1 LLELILEAVDLE
13 YSYPDGTIASRKVN
27 LQVRKGEKLAIL
39 GSNGAGKST
48 LFMQF
53 NGIYRPSSGSIK
65 FQGQDISY
73 KKKPLIELRKK
84 VGIVFQDPDS
94 QLFSASVWQDISFG
108 PLNLGL
114 SEEVVTERVKQA
126 MSDTETTD
134 LEDKPT
140 HLLSY
145 GQKKRVSI
153 AGVLAMEP
161 EVIIFDEPTAG
172 MDPRHSQEFMQL
184 LEKLSIE
191 GKTIILSTH
200 DVDLAY
206 SWSDR
211 LAIMYR
217 GEIIAHGVPGEL
229 FMCPEIVERADLTMP
244 WLIEMHS
251 ELVKKGWLPPST
263 PLPKTKED
271 LFQNIP
277 AKTICKAY
285 RTNSSMEVSHDF
297 TFRRNSCGA

>member
-1 LLELILEAVDLE
+1 MSELILEAVDLE
-13 YSYPDGTIASRKVN
+13 YSYPDGTKALRNVN
-27 LQVRKGEKLAIL
+27 LQVHKGEKLAIL

-53 NGIYRPSSGSIK
+53 NGIFRPNSGTIK
-65 FQGQDISY
+65 YQGEDISY
-73 KKKPLIELRKK
+73 KNKALIELRKK

-114 SEEVVTERVKQA
+114 PEEVVIERAKQA
-126 MSDTETTD
+126 LIDTETTD

-161 EVIIFDEPTAG
+161 DVIIFDEPTAG
-172 MDPRHSQEFMQL
+172 LDPRHSKEFMLL
-184 LEKLSIE
+184 LEKLSLE

-206 SWSDR
+206 FWSDKM
-211 LAIMYR
+211 AIMFG
-217 GEIIAHGVPGEL
+217 GEIIAHGDPGEL
-229 FMCPEIVERADLTMP
+229 FRRPEIVKQADLTLP

-251 ELVKKGWLPPST
+251 ELVQKGWLPPST
-263 PLPKTKED
+263 PLPKTRED
-271 LFQNIP
+271 LFRSIP
-277 AKTICKAY
+277 AKNDKA
-285 RTNSSMEVSHDF
+285 
-297 TFRRNSCGA
+297 G

>member
-1 LLELILEAVDLE
+1 MPEVILEAAALD
-13 YSYPDGTIASRKVN
+13 YSYPDGTNALHNIN
-27 LQVRKGEKLAIL
+27 LQVEKGEKLTIL

-53 NGIYRPSSGSIK
+53 NGLYRPSSGCIK
-65 FQGQDISY
+65 YQGQAISY
-73 KKKPLIELRKK
+73 KNKDLIELRKK

-94 QLFSASVWQDISFG
+94 QLFSSSVYQDVSFG

-114 SEEVVTERVKQA
+114 SEQVVEARVKQA
-126 MSDTETTD
+126 LIDTETMD

-172 MDPRHSQEFMQL
+172 LDPRHAREFMHL
-184 LEKLSIE
+184 LKTLSAE
-191 GKTIILSTH
+191 GKTIIISTH

-206 SWSDR
+206 SWADR
-211 LAIMYR
+211 LAIMSS
-217 GEIIAHGVPGEL
+217 GQIIAQGEPGQLFLRPEL
-229 FMCPEIVERADLTMP
+229 IKSADLALP
-244 WLIEMHS
+244 WLIEMYS
-251 ELVKKGWLPPST
+251 GLMEKGWLLPST
-263 PLPKTKED
+263 PLPKTKAD
-271 LFQNIP
+271 LL
-277 AKTICKAY
+277 TILPHSPEHL
-285 RTNSSMEVSHDF
+285 TNPQ
-297 TFRRNSCGA
+297 

>member
-1 LLELILEAVDLE
+1 MSEIILEAVELE
-13 YSYPDGTIASRKVN
+13 YSYPDGTKALHNVN
-27 LQVRKGEKLAIL
+27 LQVHKGEKLAIV

-53 NGIYRPSSGSIK
+53 NGIYRPNSGSIK
-65 FQGQDISY
+65 YQGQEISY
-73 KKKPLIELRKK
+73 KNKALTELRKE

-94 QLFSASVWQDISFG
+94 QLFSSSVYQDISFG

-114 SEEVVTERVKQA
+114 SEQEVKARVKQA
-126 MSDTETTD
+126 LIDTETTD

-153 AGVLAMEP
+153 AGVLAMKP

-172 MDPRHSQEFMQL
+172 LDPRHSREFMQL
-184 LEKLSIE
+184 LEKLSSA

-211 LAIMYR
+211 LAIMCS
-217 GEIIAHGVPGEL
+217 GEIIAHGEPCEL
-229 FMCPEIVERADLTMP
+229 FMHPKNVKRADLALP
-244 WLIEMHS
+244 WLMEMHGI
-251 ELVKKGWLPPST
+251 LVQKGWLPTSSPM
-263 PLPKTKED
+263 PKTREE
-271 LFQNIP
+271 L
-277 AKTICKAY
+277 Y
-285 RTNSSMEVSHDF
+285 RSVLTMNAAS
-297 TFRRNSCGA
+297 A

>member
-1 LLELILEAVDLE
+1 MPKVILEAVDLK
-13 YSYPDGTIASRKVN
+13 YAYPDGTSALRNVN
-27 LQVRKGEKLAIL
+27 LQVERGERLALL

-53 NGIYRPSSGSIK
+53 NGIYRPNSGCIK
-65 FQGQDISY
+65 YQGQAISY
-73 KKKPLIELRKK
+73 TNKALIELRKK

-94 QLFSASVWQDISFG
+94 QLFSASVYQDISFG

-114 SEEVVTERVKQA
+114 SDETVADRVKQA
-126 MSDTETTD
+126 LKDTETTD

-172 MDPRHSQEFMQL
+172 LDPRHALEFMHL
-184 LEKLSIE
+184 LKKLSDSD
-191 GKTIILSTH
+191 KTIIISTH

-206 SWSDR
+206 SFSDR
-211 LAIMYR
+211 VAIICS
-217 GEIIAHGVPGEL
+217 GEIIAHGEPGEI
-229 FMCPEIVERADLTMP
+229 FMQPDLIKRADLALP
-244 WLIEMHS
+244 WLIEMHY
-251 ELVKKGWLPPST
+251 ELVKKGWLSPST
-263 PLPKTKED
+263 PLPKTKEE
-271 LFQNIP
+271 LLLTIP
-277 AKTICKAY
+277 KKNQQSA
-285 RTNSSMEVSHDF
+285 
-297 TFRRNSCGA
+297 

>member
-1 LLELILEAVDLE
+1 MSELILEAVDLE
-13 YSYPDGTIASRKVN
+13 YCYPDGTSALRKVN
-27 LQVRKGEKLAIL
+27 LEVRKGEKLAIL

-48 LFMQF
+48 LFMHF
-53 NGIYRPSSGSIK
+53 NGIYTPSAGAIK
-65 FQGQDISY
+65 FQGQPISY
-73 KKKPLIELRKK
+73 KKKALIELRKK

-94 QLFSASVWQDISFG
+94 QLFSASVFQDISFG

-114 SEEVVTERVKQA
+114 SEEEVMERVRKA
-126 MSDTETTD
+126 MLDTETTD
-134 LEDKPT
+134 LEEKPT

-161 EVIIFDEPTAG
+161 EIIIFDEPTAG
-172 MDPRHSQEFMQL
+172 MDPRHSLEFMQL
-184 LEKLSIE
+184 LDKLSSE
-191 GKTIILSTH
+191 GKTIVLSTH

-217 GEIIAHGVPGEL
+217 GEILAHGYPGDL
-229 FMCPEIVERADLTMP
+229 LTRPEIVKRADLTIP
-244 WLIEMHS
+244 WLIETHS

-271 LFQNIP
+271 LFRNIP
-277 AKTICKAY
+277 FKKEQQSA
-285 RTNSSMEVSHDF
+285 
-297 TFRRNSCGA
+297 

>member
-1 LLELILEAVDLE
+1 LSELILETVDLE
-13 YSYPDGTIASRKVN
+13 YSYPDGTSALRKVN
-27 LQVRKGEKLAIL
+27 LQVQKGEKLAIL

-48 LFMQF
+48 LFMHF
-53 NGIYRPSSGSIK
+53 NGIYRPDSGFIK
-65 FQGQDISY
+65 YQGQGISY
-73 KKKPLIELRKK
+73 KKKDLTDLRKK

-114 SEEVVTERVKQA
+114 SEEVVTQRVKQA
-126 MSDTETTD
+126 LLDTETTD
-134 LEDKPT
+134 IEDKPT

-161 EVIIFDEPTAG
+161 EIIIFDEPTAG
-172 MDPRHSQEFMQL
+172 MDPRHAQEFMQL
-184 LEKLSIE
+184 LEKLSDE

-206 SWSDR
+206 SWSNR

-217 GEIIAHGVPGEL
+217 GEILAHGLPGEL
-229 FMCPEIVERADLTMP
+229 FSRTEIVKRADLTIP
-244 WLIEMHS
+244 WLIETHS
-251 ELVKKGWLPPST
+251 ELVKKGWLPPSAS
-263 PLPKTKED
+263 LPKSKED
-271 LFQNIP
+271 LFRNIP
-277 AKTICKAY
+277 VKSGQQSA
-285 RTNSSMEVSHDF
+285 
-297 TFRRNSCGA
+297 

>member
-1 LLELILEAVDLE
+1 MPEIILEAFNLD
-13 YSYPDGTIASRKVN
+13 YSYPDGTKALRTIN
-27 LQVRKGEKLAIL
+27 LKIEKGEKLTIL

-53 NGIYRPSSGSIK
+53 NGLYRPNSGSIK
-65 FQGQDISY
+65 YQGQAISY
-73 KKKPLIELRKK
+73 KNKPLIELRKK

-94 QLFSASVWQDISFG
+94 QLFSSSVYQDISFG

-114 SEEVVTERVKQA
+114 SDQEVEARVDQA
-126 MSDTETTD
+126 LIDTETTD
-134 LEDKPT
+134 LEYKPT

-172 MDPRHSQEFMQL
+172 LDPRHAREFMQL
-184 LEKLSIE
+184 LKNLSDE
-191 GKTIILSTH
+191 GKTIIISTH

-211 LAIMYR
+211 LVIMSN
-217 GEIIAHGVPGEL
+217 GKIIAQGEPGEL
-229 FMCPEIVERADLTMP
+229 FLQPELIEQADLALPSLLEIYCALM
-244 WLIEMHS
+244 E
-251 ELVKKGWLPPST
+251 KGWFPDST

-271 LFQNIP
+271 LLLILPLAPMNISP
-277 AKTICKAY
+277 IPKDSK
-285 RTNSSMEVSHDF
+285 
-297 TFRRNSCGA
+297 

>member
-1 LLELILEAVDLE
+1 MPEFILEAAALD
-13 YSYPDGTIASRKVN
+13 YSYPDGTNALHNIN
-27 LQVRKGEKLAIL
+27 LQVEKGEKLTIL

-53 NGIYRPSSGSIK
+53 NGLYRPSSGCIK
-65 FQGQDISY
+65 YQGQAISY
-73 KKKPLIELRKK
+73 KNAALIELRKK

-94 QLFSASVWQDISFG
+94 QLFSSSVYQDVSFG

-114 SEEVVTERVKQA
+114 SEQVVETRVKQA
-126 MSDTETTD
+126 LIDTETTD

-172 MDPRHSQEFMQL
+172 LDPRHAREFMHL
-184 LEKLSIE
+184 LKNLSAE
-191 GKTIILSTH
+191 GKTIIISTH

-211 LAIMYR
+211 LAIMSS
-217 GEIIAHGVPGEL
+217 GEIIAHGKPGEL
-229 FMCPEIVERADLTMP
+229 FLQPELIERADLALP
-244 WLIEMHS
+244 WLIEMYCG
-251 ELVKKGWLPPST
+251 LVEKGWLPPST

-271 LFQNIP
+271 LLMIIPLVPLNISP
-277 AKTICKAY
+277 RPKGLP
-285 RTNSSMEVSHDF
+285 HDDV
-297 TFRRNSCGA
+297 

>member
-1 LLELILEAVDLE
+1 MPEIILEAAALD
-13 YSYPDGTIASRKVN
+13 YSYPDGTNALHNIN
-27 LQVRKGEKLAIL
+27 LQVKKGEKLTIL

-53 NGIYRPSSGSIK
+53 NGLYHPSSGCIK
-65 FQGQDISY
+65 YQGQAISY
-73 KKKPLIELRKK
+73 KTKALIELRKK

-94 QLFSASVWQDISFG
+94 QLFSSSVYQDVSFG

-114 SEEVVTERVKQA
+114 SEQVVEARVKQA
-126 MSDTETTD
+126 LIDTETTD

-172 MDPRHSQEFMQL
+172 LDPRHAREFMHL
-184 LEKLSIE
+184 VKNLSSE
-191 GKTIILSTH
+191 GKTIIISTH

-211 LAIMYR
+211 LAIMSS
-217 GEIIAHGVPGEL
+217 GEIIAHGKPGEL
-229 FMCPEIVERADLTMP
+229 FLQPDLIERADLALP
-244 WLIEMHS
+244 WLIEVHCG
-251 ELVKKGWLPPST
+251 LVAKGWLPPST
-263 PLPKTKED
+263 PLPKSKED
-271 LFQNIP
+271 LLMIIP
-277 AKTICKAY
+277 HSPEHL
-285 RTNSSMEVSHDF
+285 TN
-297 TFRRNSCGA
+297 CPIIP

>member
-1 LLELILEAVDLE
+1 MSELILEVVDLE
-13 YSYPDGTIASRKVN
+13 YSYPDGTNALRKVN
-27 LQVRKGEKLAIL
+27 LQIQKGEKLAIL

-53 NGIYRPSSGSIK
+53 NGIFRPNSGTIRY
-65 FQGQDISY
+65 QGQNISY
-73 KKKPLIELRKK
+73 KSKALIELRKK

-94 QLFSASVWQDISFG
+94 QLFSASVYQDISFG

-114 SEEVVTERVKQA
+114 SEETVAERVKQA
-126 MSDTETTD
+126 LKDTETTD

-145 GQKKRVSI
+145 GQKKRASI

-161 EVIIFDEPTAG
+161 EIIIFDEPTAG
-172 MDPRHSQEFMQL
+172 LDPRHSQEFMAL
-184 LEKLSIE
+184 LEKISLE

-206 SWSDR
+206 SWSNNM
-211 LAIMYR
+211 AIMFK
-217 GEIIAHGVPGEL
+217 GEIIAHGDPGEI
-229 FMCPEIVERADLTMP
+229 FRQPEIVKQADLALP

-251 ELVKKGWLPPST
+251 ELVKKGLLPSSA

-271 LFQNIP
+271 LLRSIP
-277 AKTICKAY
+277 VQKD
-285 RTNSSMEVSHDF
+285 MEV
-297 TFRRNSCGA
+297 NIK

>member
-1 LLELILEAVDLE
+1 MPEVILEAVDLD
-13 YSYPDGTIASRKVN
+13 YYYPDGTNALRNIN
-27 LQVRKGEKLAIL
+27 LQVEKGEKLTIL

-53 NGIYRPSSGSIK
+53 NGLYRPTSGSIK
-65 FQGQDISY
+65 YEKQDISY
-73 KKKPLIELRKK
+73 KNKALIELRKK

-94 QLFSASVWQDISFG
+94 QLFSSSVYQDVSFG

-114 SEEVVTERVKQA
+114 SEHDVKDRVKQA
-126 MSDTETTD
+126 LIDTETTD

-153 AGVLAMEP
+153 AGVLAMKP

-172 MDPRHSQEFMQL
+172 LDPRHAREFMQL
-184 LEKLSIE
+184 LKKLSAE
-191 GKTIILSTH
+191 GKTIIISTH

-211 LAIMYR
+211 LAIMSS
-217 GEIIAHGVPGEL
+217 GEIIAHGEPGEL
-229 FMCPEIVERADLTMP
+229 FLQPELIERADLALP
-244 WLIEMHS
+244 WLIDVYCG
-251 ELVKKGWLPPST
+251 LVEKGWLPPAT
-263 PLPKTKED
+263 PLPKTKAD
-271 LFQNIP
+271 LLLIISLVPINIE
-277 AKTICKAY
+277 I
-285 RTNSSMEVSHDF
+285 S
-297 TFRRNSCGA
+297 

>member
-1 LLELILEAVDLE
+1 MPELILEVVDLD
-13 YSYPDGTIASRKVN
+13 YSYPDGTNALRNVN
-27 LQVRKGEKLAIL
+27 LQVQKGEKLAIL

-53 NGIYRPSSGSIK
+53 NGIFRPNSGLIKYRGEV
-65 FQGQDISY
+65 ISY
-73 KKKPLIELRKK
+73 NNKALIELRKK

-94 QLFSASVWQDISFG
+94 QLFSASVYQDVSFG

-114 SEEVVTERVKQA
+114 SEDEVIVRVKQA
-126 MSDTETTD
+126 LIDTETMD

-172 MDPRHSQEFMQL
+172 LDPRHSQEFMQL
-184 LEKLSIE
+184 LEKLSLL

-211 LAIMYR
+211 LVIMSS
-217 GEIIAHGVPGEL
+217 GEIIAHGEPGGV
-229 FMCPEIVERADLTMP
+229 FMRPKIVERADLALP
-244 WLIEMHS
+244 WLIEMHI
-251 ELVKKGWLPPST
+251 ELVQKGWLPPHT
-263 PLPKTKED
+263 PLPKTRED
-271 LFQNIP
+271 LFRSIP
-277 AKTICKAY
+277 IKNAKNDLA
-285 RTNSSMEVSHDF
+285 
-297 TFRRNSCGA
+297 G

>member
-1 LLELILEAVDLE
+1 MPEVILEAVDID
-13 YSYPDGTIASRKVN
+13 YFYPDGTNALRNIN
-27 LQVRKGEKLAIL
+27 LHVEKGEKLTIL

-53 NGIYRPSSGSIK
+53 NGLYRPSSGCIK
-65 FQGQDISY
+65 YHGQAISY
-73 KKKPLIELRKK
+73 KNKALIELRKK

-94 QLFSASVWQDISFG
+94 QLFSSSVYQDISFG

-114 SEEVVTERVKQA
+114 SEQEVEDRVKKA
-126 MSDTETTD
+126 LMDTETTD

-172 MDPRHSQEFMQL
+172 LDPRHAREFMHL
-184 LEKLSIE
+184 IKNLSDE
-191 GKTIILSTH
+191 GKTIIISTH

-211 LAIMYR
+211 LAIMSS
-217 GEIIAHGVPGEL
+217 GEIIAHGEPGEL
-229 FMCPEIVERADLTMP
+229 FLRPELIKRADLALP
-244 WLIEMHS
+244 WLLDMYCG
-251 ELVKKGWLPPST
+251 LVEKGWLPPST
-263 PLPKTKED
+263 HLPKTKAD
-271 LFQNIP
+271 LLLILPLVPMNISP
-277 AKTICKAY
+277 IPKD
-285 RTNSSMEVSHDF
+285 S
-297 TFRRNSCGA
+297 

>member
-1 LLELILEAVDLE
+1 LPDVILEAVHLD
-13 YSYPDGTIASRKVN
+13 YSYPDGTKALRDIN
-27 LQVRKGEKLAIL
+27 LKIKRGEKLTIL

-53 NGIYRPSSGSIK
+53 NGLYRPNSGTIK
-65 FQGQDISY
+65 YRGQDISY
-73 KKKPLIELRKK
+73 KNKALIELRKK

-94 QLFSASVWQDISFG
+94 QLFSSSVYQDISFG

-114 SEEVVTERVKQA
+114 SEQEVEVRVEQA
-126 MSDTETTD
+126 LIDTETTD

-172 MDPRHSQEFMQL
+172 LDPRHAREFMQL
-184 LEKLSIE
+184 LKNLSDE
-191 GKTIILSTH
+191 GKTIIISTH

-211 LAIMYR
+211 LIIMSS
-217 GEIIAHGVPGEL
+217 GEIIAQGKPGEL
-229 FMCPEIVERADLTMP
+229 FLQPDLIKRADLALP
-244 WLIEMHS
+244 SLLEMYCG
-251 ELVKKGWLPPST
+251 LVEKGWLPPST
-263 PLPKTKED
+263 PLPKTRAE
-271 LFQNIP
+271 LLLSLPQ
-277 AKTICKAY
+277 
-285 RTNSSMEVSHDF
+285 
-297 TFRRNSCGA
+297 

>member
-1 LLELILEAVDLE
+1 MSELILEAVNLE
-13 YSYPDGTIASRKVN
+13 YSYPDGTNALRKVN
-27 LQVRKGEKLAIL
+27 LQVQKGEKLTIL

-53 NGIYRPSSGSIK
+53 NGIYRPNSGSIK
-65 FQGQDISY
+65 YQGQDISY
-73 KKKPLIELRKK
+73 KNKALIELRKK

-94 QLFSASVWQDISFG
+94 QLFSASVYQDISFG

-114 SEEVVTERVKQA
+114 SEEEVTERVQQA
-126 MSDTETTD
+126 LKDTETTD

-172 MDPRHSQEFMQL
+172 LDPRHSHEFMQL

-211 LAIMYR
+211 LAVMYR
-217 GEIIAHGVPGEL
+217 GEIIAHGAPGEL
-229 FMCPEIVERADLTMP
+229 FMRPEIVERADLTLP

-251 ELVKKGWLPPST
+251 ELVQKGWLPPST
-263 PLPKTKED
+263 PLSKTRED
-271 LFQNIP
+271 LLRSIP
-277 AKTICKAY
+277 AKNDT
-285 RTNSSMEVSHDF
+285 S
-297 TFRRNSCGA
+297 G

>member
-1 LLELILEAVDLE
+1 MNLPEFIIEAVNVE
-13 YSYPDGTIASRKVN
+13 YSYPDDTKALLNVS
-27 LQVRKGEKLAIL
+27 LQVEKGEKLAIL

-53 NGIYRPSSGSIK
+53 NGIFHPNSGCIK
-65 FQGQDISY
+65 YQGEAISY
-73 KKKPLIELRKK
+73 KNKDLIALRKK

-114 SEEVVTERVKQA
+114 SEEEVTARVKKA
-126 MSDTETTD
+126 LLDTETTD
-134 LEDKPT
+134 LQDKPT

-172 MDPRHSQEFMQL
+172 LDPRHAKEFMQL
-184 LEKLSIE
+184 LEKLSKE
-191 GKTIILSTH
+191 GKTIIISTH

-211 LAIMYR
+211 LAIMYS
-217 GEIIAHGVPGEL
+217 GEIIAHGDPGEL
-229 FMCPEIVERADLTMP
+229 FLQPHLIERADLALP

-251 ELVKKGWLPPST
+251 EFVKKGWVPLST

-271 LFQNIP
+271 LVRNVPTKSDQQS
-277 AKTICKAY
+277 AK
-285 RTNSSMEVSHDF
+285 
-297 TFRRNSCGA
+297 

>member
-1 LLELILEAVDLE
+1 MNLSEVIIEAVNVE
-13 YSYPDGTIASRKVN
+13 YSYPDDTKALLNVS
-27 LQVRKGEKLAIL
+27 LQVKKGEKLAIL

-53 NGIYRPSSGSIK
+53 NGIYRPNSGCIK
-65 FQGQDISY
+65 YQGQDISY
-73 KKKPLIELRKK
+73 KNKALIELRKK

-114 SEEVVTERVKQA
+114 SKEEVKARVEQVLI
-126 MSDTETTD
+126 DTETTD
-134 LEDKPT
+134 LQDKPT

-172 MDPRHSQEFMQL
+172 LDPRHALEFMQL
-184 LEKLSIE
+184 LDKLSNE

-206 SWSDR
+206 SWSDQM
-211 LAIMYR
+211 AIMYS
-217 GEIIAHGVPGEL
+217 GEIIAHGDPGEL
-229 FMCPEIVERADLTMP
+229 FRQPHLIERADLTTP

-251 ELVKKGWLPPST
+251 EFVKKGWVPSST

-271 LFQNIP
+271 LLRIVPTKSDQQS
-277 AKTICKAY
+277 A
-285 RTNSSMEVSHDF
+285 
-297 TFRRNSCGA
+297 

>member
-1 LLELILEAVDLE
+1 MSQLILEAVNLE
-13 YSYPDGTIASRKVN
+13 YSYPDGTSALRKVN
-27 LQVRKGEKLAIL
+27 LQVQKGEKLAIL

-48 LFMQF
+48 LFMHF
-53 NGIYRPSSGSIK
+53 NGIYRPDTGFVK
-65 FQGQDISY
+65 YQGQDISY
-73 KKKPLIELRKK
+73 KKKDLTELRKK

-114 SEEVVTERVKQA
+114 PAELVTQRVKQA
-126 MSDTETTD
+126 LADTETTD
-134 LEDKPT
+134 IEDKPT

-184 LEKLSIE
+184 LEKLNNE

-211 LAIMYR
+211 LAIMHR
-217 GEIIAHGVPGEL
+217 GEVIAHGLPGEL
-229 FMCPEIVERADLTMP
+229 FTRPEIVKQADLTIP
-244 WLIEMHS
+244 WVIETHS
-251 ELVKKGWLPPST
+251 ELVKKGWLPPSA
-263 PLPKTKED
+263 PLPKSKDD
-271 LFQNIP
+271 LFQSIP
-277 AKTICKAY
+277 LKSGQQSA
-285 RTNSSMEVSHDF
+285 
-297 TFRRNSCGA
+297 

>member
-1 LLELILEAVDLE
+1 MNLSELILEAVNLE
-13 YSYPDGTIASRKVN
+13 YSYPDGTSALRKVN
-27 LQVRKGEKLAIL
+27 LQVQKGERLAIL

-48 LFMQF
+48 LFMHF
-53 NGIYRPSSGSIK
+53 NGIYRPNSGFIK
-65 FQGQDISY
+65 YQGQDISY
-73 KKKPLIELRKK
+73 KKQDLIELRKK

-114 SEEVVTERVKQA
+114 SEEVVIERVKQA
-126 MSDTETTD
+126 MLDTETTD

-172 MDPRHSQEFMQL
+172 MDPRHSHEFMQI
-184 LEKLSIE
+184 LEKLSLE

-217 GEIIAHGVPGEL
+217 GEIIAHGLPGEL
-229 FMCPEIVERADLTMP
+229 LTRPEIVKRADLTIP
-244 WLIEMHS
+244 WLIETHT
-251 ELVKKGWLPPST
+251 ELVKKGWLPSSA
-263 PLPKTKED
+263 PLPKTKTD

-277 AKTICKAY
+277 AKSGQQSA
-285 RTNSSMEVSHDF
+285 
-297 TFRRNSCGA
+297 

>member
-1 LLELILEAVDLE
+1 MSEIILEAVDLE
-13 YSYPDGTIASRKVN
+13 YSYPDGTKALSNVN
-27 LQVRKGEKLAIL
+27 LKVQKGEKLAIL

-53 NGIYRPSSGSIK
+53 NGIYRPNSGSIK
-65 FQGQDISY
+65 YQGQDISY
-73 KKKPLIELRKK
+73 KNRALIELRKQ
-84 VGIVFQDPDS
+84 VGVVFQDPDS
-94 QLFSASVWQDISFG
+94 QLFSSSVYQDISFG

-114 SEEVVTERVKQA
+114 SEEEVRERVKQA
-126 MSDTETTD
+126 LIDTETTD

-172 MDPRHSQEFMQL
+172 LDPRHAQEFMQL
-184 LEKLSIE
+184 LEDFSLE

-211 LAIMYR
+211 LAIMAS
-217 GEIIAHGVPGEL
+217 GEIIAHGEPSAL
-229 FMCPEIVERADLTMP
+229 FMRPEIVERADLALP

-251 ELVKKGWLPPST
+251 GLVEKGWVPPST
-263 PLPKTKED
+263 PLPKTGED
-271 LFQNIP
+271 LFRSIP
-277 AKTICKAY
+277 EKND
-285 RTNSSMEVSHDF
+285 RT
-297 TFRRNSCGA
+297 G

>member
-1 LLELILEAVDLE
+1 LGGINLPEVILEASALD
-13 YSYPDGTIASRKVN
+13 YSYPDGTIALLNIN
-27 LQVRKGEKLAIL
+27 LQVEKGEKLTIL

-53 NGIYRPSSGSIK
+53 NGLYRPSSGCIK
-65 FQGQDISY
+65 YQGQAISY
-73 KKKPLIELRKK
+73 KNRALIELRKK

-94 QLFSASVWQDISFG
+94 QLFSSSVFQDISFG

-114 SEEVVTERVKQA
+114 SEQIVEARVKQA
-126 MSDTETTD
+126 LIDTETTD

-161 EVIIFDEPTAG
+161 EIIIFDEPTAG
-172 MDPRHSQEFMQL
+172 LDPRHAREFMHL
-184 LEKLSIE
+184 LKNLSTE
-191 GKTIILSTH
+191 GKTIIISTH

-211 LAIMYR
+211 LAIMSS
-217 GEIIAHGVPGEL
+217 GEIIAHGKPGEIFL
-229 FMCPEIVERADLTMP
+229 QPELIERADLALP
-244 WLIEMHS
+244 WLIEMYCS
-251 ELVKKGWLPPST
+251 LVEKGWLPPST

-271 LFQNIP
+271 LLLLIP
-277 AKTICKAY
+277 L
-285 RTNSSMEVSHDF
+285 SHEHC
-297 TFRRNSCGA
+297 T

>member
-1 LLELILEAVDLE
+1 MSELILEAVDLE
-13 YSYPDGTIASRKVN
+13 YCYPDGTSALRKVN
-27 LQVRKGEKLAIL
+27 LEVRKGEKLAIL

-48 LFMQF
+48 LFMHF
-53 NGIYRPSSGSIK
+53 NGIYTPRAGSIK
-65 FQGQDISY
+65 FQGQPISY
-73 KKKPLIELRKK
+73 KKKALIELRKK

-94 QLFSASVWQDISFG
+94 QLFSASVFQDISFG

-114 SEEVVTERVKQA
+114 SEEEVTKRVRQA
-126 MSDTETTD
+126 LIDTETTD
-134 LEDKPT
+134 LEGKPT

-161 EVIIFDEPTAG
+161 EIIIFDEPTAG
-172 MDPRHSQEFMQL
+172 MDPRHSLEFIQL
-184 LEKLSIE
+184 LNKLSSE
-191 GKTIILSTH
+191 GKTIVLSTH

-217 GEIIAHGVPGEL
+217 GEILAHGFPGEL
-229 FMCPEIVERADLTMP
+229 LTRPEIVKRADLTIP
-244 WLIEMHS
+244 WLIETHS

-277 AKTICKAY
+277 LKKEQQSA
-285 RTNSSMEVSHDF
+285 
-297 TFRRNSCGA
+297 

>member
-1 LLELILEAVDLE
+1 MSEIILEAVDLE
-13 YSYPDGTIASRKVN
+13 YSYPDGTKALSNVN
-27 LQVRKGEKLAIL
+27 LKVQRGEKLAIL

-53 NGIYRPSSGSIK
+53 NGIYRPNSGSIK
-65 FQGQDISY
+65 YQGQDISY
-73 KKKPLIELRKK
+73 KNKALIELRKQ
-84 VGIVFQDPDS
+84 VGVVFQDPDS
-94 QLFSASVWQDISFG
+94 QLFSSSVYQDISFG

-114 SEEVVTERVKQA
+114 SEEEVRERVKQA
-126 MSDTETTD
+126 LIDTETTD

-172 MDPRHSQEFMQL
+172 LDPRHAQEFMQL
-184 LEKLSIE
+184 LEDFSLE

-211 LAIMYR
+211 LAIMSS
-217 GEIIAHGVPGEL
+217 GEIIAHGEPREL
-229 FMCPEIVERADLTMP
+229 FLRPELIERADLALP
-244 WLIEMHS
+244 WLLEMYCG
-251 ELVKKGWLPPST
+251 LVEKGWLPPST
-263 PLPKTKED
+263 PLPKTRDD
-271 LFQNIP
+271 LLRSIP
-277 AKTICKAY
+277 TKTD
-285 RTNSSMEVSHDF
+285 T
-297 TFRRNSCGA
+297 TG

>member
-1 LLELILEAVDLE
+1 MPEVILEAAALD
-13 YSYPDGTIASRKVN
+13 YSYPDGTNALRNIN
-27 LQVRKGEKLAIL
+27 LQVEKGEKLTIL

-53 NGIYRPSSGSIK
+53 NGLYRPSSGCIK
-65 FQGQDISY
+65 YQGQTISY
-73 KKKPLIELRKK
+73 KNKALIELRKQ

-94 QLFSASVWQDISFG
+94 QLFSSSVYQDISFG

-114 SEEVVTERVKQA
+114 SDQVVEARVKQA
-126 MSDTETTD
+126 LIDTETTD

-161 EVIIFDEPTAG
+161 KVIIFDEPTAG
-172 MDPRHSQEFMQL
+172 LDPRHAREFMHL
-184 LEKLSIE
+184 LKNLSAE
-191 GKTIILSTH
+191 GKTIIISTH

-211 LAIMYR
+211 LAIMSS
-217 GEIIAHGVPGEL
+217 GEIIAHGEPGEL
-229 FMCPEIVERADLTMP
+229 FLRPELIERADLALP
-244 WLIEMHS
+244 WLIEMYCG
-251 ELVKKGWLPPST
+251 LVEKGWLPPST
-263 PLPKTKED
+263 PLPKTKAD
-271 LFQNIP
+271 LLTIMPHIP
-277 AKTICKAY
+277 EHL
-285 RTNSSMEVSHDF
+285 TNQL
-297 TFRRNSCGA
+297 

>member
-1 LLELILEAVDLE
+1 LPEVILEAVNLD
-13 YSYPDGTIASRKVN
+13 YSYPDGTNALRNIN
-27 LQVRKGEKLAIL
+27 FQVKKGEKLTIL

-53 NGIYRPSSGSIK
+53 NGLYRPISGCIK
-65 FQGQDISY
+65 YQGQAISY
-73 KKKPLIELRKK
+73 KNKDLIELRKK

-94 QLFSASVWQDISFG
+94 QLFSSSVYQDISFG

-114 SEEVVTERVKQA
+114 AEPEVEARVKQA
-126 MSDTETTD
+126 LIDTETTD

-172 MDPRHSQEFMQL
+172 LDPRHASEFMHL
-184 LEKLSIE
+184 LKNLSDE
-191 GKTIILSTH
+191 GKTIIISTH

-211 LAIMYR
+211 LVIMSN
-217 GEIIAHGVPGEL
+217 GEIIAHGEPGEL
-229 FMCPEIVERADLTMP
+229 FMRPELIERADLALP
-244 WLIEMHS
+244 SLLAIYCGLLE
-251 ELVKKGWLPPST
+251 KGWLPTST
-263 PLPKTKED
+263 PLPKTKAD
-271 LFQNIP
+271 LLLIISLVP
-277 AKTICKAY
+277 MYISPKTKD
-285 RTNSSMEVSHDF
+285 S
-297 TFRRNSCGA
+297 

>member
-1 LLELILEAVDLE
+1 MPEVILEAVDLK
-13 YSYPDGTIASRKVN
+13 YCYPDGTNALRKVS
-27 LQVRKGEKLAIL
+27 LQVEKGEKLAIL

-53 NGIYRPSSGSIK
+53 NGIYRPNSGCIK
-65 FQGQDISY
+65 YLGQDISY
-73 KKKPLIELRKK
+73 TNKALIELRKK

-94 QLFSASVWQDISFG
+94 QLFSASVYQDISFG

-114 SEEVVTERVKQA
+114 SEEIVADRVKQA
-126 MSDTETTD
+126 LMDTETTD

-172 MDPRHSQEFMQL
+172 LDPRHALEFMHL
-184 LEKLSIE
+184 LTKLSDS
-191 GKTIILSTH
+191 GKTIIISTH

-206 SWSDR
+206 SFSDR
-211 LAIMYR
+211 IAIMCS
-217 GEIIAHGVPGEL
+217 GEIIAHGEPGEL
-229 FMCPEIVERADLTMP
+229 FLQPDLIKRADLALP

-271 LFQNIP
+271 LLINIP
-277 AKTICKAY
+277 VKSGQQSA
-285 RTNSSMEVSHDF
+285 
-297 TFRRNSCGA
+297 

>member
-1 LLELILEAVDLE
+1 MAELILEAVDLE
-13 YSYPDGTIASRKVN
+13 YSYPDGTNALRKVN
-27 LQVRKGEKLAIL
+27 LQVQQGEKLAIL

-53 NGIYRPSSGSIK
+53 NGIFRPNSGSIK
-65 FQGQDISY
+65 YQGQDISY
-73 KKKPLIELRKK
+73 KSKELIELRKK

-94 QLFSASVWQDISFG
+94 QLFSASVYQDISFG

-114 SEEVVTERVKQA
+114 SEEKVAERVKRA
-126 MSDTETTD
+126 MKDTETTD

-153 AGVLAMEP
+153 AGVLAMGP

-172 MDPRHSQEFMQL
+172 LDPRHAREFMQL

-206 SWSDR
+206 SWSDQM
-211 LAIMYR
+211 AIMYR
-217 GEIIAHGVPGEL
+217 GEIIAHGKPGEL
-229 FMCPEIVERADLTMP
+229 LMRSEIVERADLTLP
-244 WLIEMHS
+244 WLIEMHT
-251 ELVKKGWLPPST
+251 ELVKKRL
-263 PLPKTKED
+263 
-271 LFQNIP
+271 
-277 AKTICKAY
+277 A
-285 RTNSSMEVSHDF
+285 VSVYPF
-297 TFRRNSCGA
+297 AENEGGFA

>member
-1 LLELILEAVDLE
+1 MPEFIIEAVNVE
-13 YSYPDGTIASRKVN
+13 YSYPDDTKALLNVS
-27 LQVRKGEKLAIL
+27 LQVEKGEKLAIL

-53 NGIYRPSSGSIK
+53 NGIFHPNSGCIK
-65 FQGQDISY
+65 YQGEAISY
-73 KKKPLIELRKK
+73 KNKDLIALRKK

-114 SEEVVTERVKQA
+114 SEEEVTARVKKA
-126 MSDTETTD
+126 LLDTETTD
-134 LEDKPT
+134 LQDKPT

-172 MDPRHSQEFMQL
+172 LDPRHAKEFMQL
-184 LEKLSIE
+184 LEKLSKE
-191 GKTIILSTH
+191 GKTIIISTH

-211 LAIMYR
+211 LAIMYS
-217 GEIIAHGVPGEL
+217 GEIIAHGDPGEL
-229 FMCPEIVERADLTMP
+229 FLQPHLIERADLALP

-251 ELVKKGWLPPST
+251 EFVKKGWVPLST

-271 LFQNIP
+271 LVRNVPTKSDQQS
-277 AKTICKAY
+277 AK
-285 RTNSSMEVSHDF
+285 
-297 TFRRNSCGA
+297 

>member
-1 LLELILEAVDLE
+1 MPEVILEAVDLD
-13 YSYPDGTIASRKVN
+13 YYYPDGTNALRNIN
-27 LQVRKGEKLAIL
+27 LQVKKGEKLTIL

-53 NGIYRPSSGSIK
+53 NGLYRPTSGSIK
-65 FQGQDISY
+65 YEKQDISY
-73 KKKPLIELRKK
+73 KNKALIELRKK

-94 QLFSASVWQDISFG
+94 QLFSSSVYQDVSFG

-114 SEEVVTERVKQA
+114 SEQDVKDRVKQA
-126 MSDTETTD
+126 LIDTETTD

-172 MDPRHSQEFMQL
+172 LDPRHAREFMQL
-184 LEKLSIE
+184 LKKLSAE
-191 GKTIILSTH
+191 GKTIIISTH
-200 DVDLAY
+200 DVDLAF

-211 LAIMYR
+211 LAIMSS
-217 GEIIAHGVPGEL
+217 GEIIAHGEPGEL
-229 FMCPEIVERADLTMP
+229 FLQPELIERADLALP
-244 WLIEMHS
+244 WLIDVYCG
-251 ELVKKGWLPPST
+251 LVEKGCLPPST
-263 PLPKTKED
+263 PLPKTKAD
-271 LFQNIP
+271 LLMLISLVPVNIE
-277 AKTICKAY
+277 I
-285 RTNSSMEVSHDF
+285 S
-297 TFRRNSCGA
+297 

>member
-1 LLELILEAVDLE
+1 MSELILEAVDLE
-13 YSYPDGTIASRKVN
+13 YCYPDGTSALRKVN
-27 LQVRKGEKLAIL
+27 LEVRKGEKLAIL

-48 LFMQF
+48 LFMHF
-53 NGIYRPSSGSIK
+53 NGIYTPSAGSIK
-65 FQGQDISY
+65 FQGQPISY
-73 KKKPLIELRKK
+73 KKQALIELRKK

-94 QLFSASVWQDISFG
+94 QLFSASVFQDISFG

-114 SEEVVTERVKQA
+114 SEEAVMERVRQA
-126 MSDTETTD
+126 MLDTETSD
-134 LEDKPT
+134 LEGKPT

-161 EVIIFDEPTAG
+161 EIIIFDEPTAG
-172 MDPRHSQEFMQL
+172 MDPRHSLEFIQL
-184 LEKLSIE
+184 LNKLSSE
-191 GKTIILSTH
+191 GKTIVLSTH

-217 GEIIAHGVPGEL
+217 GEILAHGFPGEL
-229 FMCPEIVERADLTMP
+229 LTRPEIVKRADLTIP
-244 WLIEMHS
+244 WLIETHS

-277 AKTICKAY
+277 LKKEQQSA
-285 RTNSSMEVSHDF
+285 
-297 TFRRNSCGA
+297 

>member
-1 LLELILEAVDLE
+1 MSELILEAVDLE
-13 YSYPDGTIASRKVN
+13 YFYSDGTNALRKVN
-27 LQVRKGEKLAIL
+27 LEVRKGEKLAIL

-65 FQGQDISY
+65 YQGQDISY
-73 KKKPLIELRKK
+73 KKKALTKLRRN

-114 SEEVVTERVKQA
+114 SEDVVIERVKQA
-126 MSDTETTD
+126 LSDTETTD
-134 LEDKPT
+134 LEDKPS

-153 AGVLAMEP
+153 AGVLAMDP
-161 EVIIFDEPTAG
+161 DVIIFDEPTAG
-172 MDPRHSQEFMQL
+172 MDPRHSEEFMQL
-184 LEKLSIE
+184 LEKLSLE

-206 SWSDR
+206 CWSDR
-211 LAIMYR
+211 LAIMHR
-217 GEIIAHGVPGEL
+217 GEIVAQGVPGDL
-229 FMCPEIVERADLTMP
+229 FMRPEIVECADLTVP
-244 WLIEMHS
+244 WLIEMHN
-251 ELVKKGWLPPST
+251 EFVKKGWLPASS

-271 LFQNIP
+271 LFEKIP
-277 AKTICKAY
+277 AKGGQQSA
-285 RTNSSMEVSHDF
+285 
-297 TFRRNSCGA
+297 

>member
-1 LLELILEAVDLE
+1 MPEVILEASALD
-13 YSYPDGTIASRKVN
+13 YSYPDGTIALLNIN
-27 LQVRKGEKLAIL
+27 LQVEKGEKLTIL

-53 NGIYRPSSGSIK
+53 NGLYRPSSGCIK
-65 FQGQDISY
+65 YQGQAISY
-73 KKKPLIELRKK
+73 KNRALIELRKK

-94 QLFSASVWQDISFG
+94 QLFSSSVFQDISFG

-114 SEEVVTERVKQA
+114 SEQIVEARVKQA
-126 MSDTETTD
+126 LIDTETTD

-161 EVIIFDEPTAG
+161 EIIIFDEPTAG
-172 MDPRHSQEFMQL
+172 LDPRHAREFMHL
-184 LEKLSIE
+184 LKNLSTE
-191 GKTIILSTH
+191 GKTIIISTH

-211 LAIMYR
+211 LAIMSS
-217 GEIIAHGVPGEL
+217 GEIIAHGKPGEIFL
-229 FMCPEIVERADLTMP
+229 QPELIERADLALP
-244 WLIEMHS
+244 WLIEMYCS
-251 ELVKKGWLPPST
+251 LVEKGWLPPST

-271 LFQNIP
+271 LLLLIP
-277 AKTICKAY
+277 L
-285 RTNSSMEVSHDF
+285 SHEHC
-297 TFRRNSCGA
+297 T

>member
-1 LLELILEAVDLE
+1 MSELILEAVDLE
-13 YSYPDGTIASRKVN
+13 YSYPDGTKALRNVN
-27 LQVRKGEKLAIL
+27 LQVHKGEKLAIL

-53 NGIYRPSSGSIK
+53 NGIFRPNSGTIK
-65 FQGQDISY
+65 YQGEDISY
-73 KKKPLIELRKK
+73 KNKALIELRKQ

-114 SEEVVTERVKQA
+114 PEEVVIERAKQA
-126 MSDTETTD
+126 LIDTETMD

-161 EVIIFDEPTAG
+161 DVIIFDEPTAG
-172 MDPRHSQEFMQL
+172 LDPRHSQEFMLL
-184 LEKLSIE
+184 LEKLSLE

-206 SWSDR
+206 SWSDKM
-211 LAIMYR
+211 AIMFG
-217 GEIIAHGVPGEL
+217 GEIIAHGDPGEL
-229 FMCPEIVERADLTMP
+229 FRRTEIVKQADLTLP
-244 WLIEMHS
+244 WLIELHS
-251 ELVKKGWLPPST
+251 ELVQKGWLPPST
-263 PLPKTKED
+263 PLPKTRKD
-271 LFQNIP
+271 LFRSIP
-277 AKTICKAY
+277 AKIERA
-285 RTNSSMEVSHDF
+285 
-297 TFRRNSCGA
+297 G

>member
-1 LLELILEAVDLE
+1 LSEVILEAVDLE
-13 YSYPDGTIASRKVN
+13 YSYPDGTNALRRIN
-27 LQVRKGEKLAIL
+27 LQVKNGEKLAIL

-53 NGIYRPSSGSIK
+53 NGIFRPNSGCIK
-65 FQGQDISY
+65 YQGQNISY
-73 KKKPLIELRKK
+73 KTKALIELRKK

-94 QLFSASVWQDISFG
+94 QLFSASVFQDISFG

-114 SEEVVTERVKQA
+114 SEEVVTDRVKQA
-126 MSDTETTD
+126 LRDTETTD

-161 EVIIFDEPTAG
+161 DVIIFDEPTAG
-172 MDPRHSQEFMQL
+172 LDPRHSQEFMQL
-184 LEKLSIE
+184 LEDLSMK

-211 LAIMYR
+211 VAIMSK
-217 GEIIAHGVPGEL
+217 GEIIAQGEPGEV
-229 FMCPEIVERADLTMP
+229 FMRTEIVKRADLILP

-251 ELVKKGWLPPST
+251 ELVKKGWISPSS
-263 PLPKTKED
+263 PMPKTREELLRNLPVKSD
-271 LFQNIP
+271 ILGYPRQ
-277 AKTICKAY
+277 
-285 RTNSSMEVSHDF
+285 EVI
-297 TFRRNSCGA
+297 